1 MMSTNDYI
9 KYITQQLVR
18 YFQVPKAERKE
29 RREQKREEKTDLS
42 FRLFGFIPFALKM
55 FFRK

>member
-9 KYITQQLVR
+9 KFITQQLVR
-18 YFQVPKAERKE
+18 YFQVPKWERKE
-29 RREQKREEKTDLS
+29 RREQKREEKTALS

-55 FFRK
+55 LFRR